1 VEKNRGFEALLA
13 QLNHKITLLAGPSGV
28 GKSSLIN
35 CLIPEI
41 NQRVG
46 DVSGKLQ
53 KGRHTTRHVE
63 LFALPNRGLL
73 ADSPGFNQPDINCL
87 PEQLT
92 FYFPEVRQRLAL
104 GNCQF
109 NDCTHRR
116 EPNCVVRGDW
126 ERYQHYLEFLEEAIA
141 REQSL
146 QKTSTKESSLKLKIK
161 EAGQETYE
169 PKLANKKYR
178 RPSRRGK
185 NQDQERYEN
194 KTLQD
199 IYNDDSE

>member
-1 VEKNRGFEALLA
+1 
-13 QLNHKITLLAGPSGV
+13 V

-73 ADSPGFNQPDINCL
+73 ANSPGFNQPDINCL

-92 FYFPEVRQRLAL
+92 FIFR
-104 GNCQF
+104 
-109 NDCTHRR
+109 
-116 EPNCVVRGDW
+116 
-126 ERYQHYLEFLEEAIA
+126 
-141 REQSL
+141 
-146 QKTSTKESSLKLKIK
+146 K
-161 EAGQETYE
+161 
-169 PKLANKKYR
+169 
-178 RPSRRGK
+178 
-185 NQDQERYEN
+185 
-194 KTLQD
+194 
-199 IYNDDSE
+199 